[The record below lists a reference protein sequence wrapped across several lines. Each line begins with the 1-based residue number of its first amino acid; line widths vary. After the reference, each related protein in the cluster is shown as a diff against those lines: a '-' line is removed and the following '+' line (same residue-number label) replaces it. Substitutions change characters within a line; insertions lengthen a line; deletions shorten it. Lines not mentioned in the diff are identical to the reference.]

1 MYANLPKLYHLS
13 ITILSAAVF
22 VFYIFVKR
30 SLCIIFDTRLLE
42 YINYPL
48 TLICI
53 RCRLFV
59 TTKLAP
65 PTVQSEELY
74 KNDCL
79 SSAYSANGYDIGD
92 HISIT

>member
-1 MYANLPKLYHLS
+1 M
-13 ITILSAAVF
+13 
-22 VFYIFVKR
+22 FYIFVKR
-30 SLCIIFDTRLLE
+30 SLRIIFDMRLLE
-42 YINYPL
+42 HINYPL
-48 TLICI
+48 TLICV

-79 SSAYSANGYDIGD
+79 SSAFSANGYDIGD